1 MSVVNPRLTYIGF
14 DPGKTTGVSIVSL
27 LPGEVPQTN
36 YMWQVKIEDMPALFD
51 ELDTLI
57 PGEISGI
64 IYERFITYRQYAQR
78 QVGSKQEAAQV
89 IGMVKMWAAK
99 KKAPTVEQGADIL
112 NIAYRWTGF
121 PRQKDHSKSH
131 AWDAYHH
138 VIYYL
143 IKNKLAKPFN
153 MKAVGS

>member
-1 MSVVNPRLTYIGF
+1 MSNLYIGF
-14 DPGKTTGVSIVSL
+14 DPGKTTGVSIINLVSDTI
-27 LPGEVPQTN
+27 PYT
-36 YMWQVKIEDMPALFD
+36 MDMRQVKIEDMPALFD

-57 PGEISGI
+57 PNDEDISGI

-78 QVGSKQEAAQV
+78 QVGSKQEAAQA
-89 IGMVKMWAAK
+89 IGMIKMWAAK
-99 KKAPTVEQGADIL
+99 RKAPIVEQGADIL
-112 NIAYRWTGF
+112 NIAYRWTGI
-121 PRQKDHSKSH
+121 PKQGDHSKSH

-138 VIYYL
+138 AMYYL

>member
-1 MSVVNPRLTYIGF
+1 MSKFYIGF
-14 DPGKTTGVSIVSL
+14 DPGKTTGVSIIDL
-27 LPGEVPQTN
+27 EPGGVPITQD
-36 YMWQVKIEDMPALFD
+36 MRQVKIEDMPALFD
-51 ELDTLI
+51 ELDKLI
-57 PGEISGI
+57 PDNEHIVGI

-99 KKAPTVEQGADIL
+99 RKKPTVEQGADIL
-112 NIAYRWTGF
+112 NIAYRWTGI
-121 PRQKDHSKSH
+121 PKQGDHSKSH

-138 VIYYL
+138 IMYYL

-153 MKAVGS
+153 MKPVGK